1 MRILVIAPHPD
12 DEVLGCG
19 GTIARCTAAGDCVN
33 LCVVTRAHS
42 LGAPESEMER
52 RRAEVHRASEVLG
65 ITEVRFLDFPTV
77 KLDTVPLKDLIGSI
91 GKVMGEL
98 APEVLYVPH
107 HGDVNTDH
115 QVVFRAAMIAA
126 RPKPS
131 IPLRK
136 VLCYETL
143 SQTEW
148 AAPFAEN
155 AFLPNV
161 FVDISKTLEIK
172 LRAMSAYQLELQRYP
187 HPRSREAI
195 SNLAGVRG
203 ATIGVAAAEAFML
216 VREIVVETDGS

>member
-19 GTIARCTAAGDCVN
+19 GTIARYAAAGDCVN
-33 LCVVTRAHS
+33 LCIVTRAHS
-42 LGAPESEMER
+42 LGAPESEMEQR
-52 RRAEVHRASEVLG
+52 REEVHRASEVLG
-65 ITEVRFLDFPTV
+65 ITEVRFLDLPTV
-77 KLDTVPLKDLIGSI
+77 KLDTIPLKELIGSI
-91 GKVMGEL
+91 GKVIDDL

-107 HGDVNTDH
+107 RGDVNTDH
-115 QVVFRAAMIAA
+115 QVIFRAAMVAA

-131 IPLRK
+131 SALRRI
-136 VLCYETL
+136 LCYETL

-155 AFLPNV
+155 AFIPNV
-161 FVDISKTLEIK
+161 FVDISKTLETK
-172 LRAMSAYQLELQRYP
+172 LQAMSAYQLELQKYP

-203 ATIGVAAAEAFML
+203 ATIGVAAAEAFVL
-216 VREIVVETDGS
+216 IREICAATDGS